1 MDGSFASSWEPLE
14 PPVTQGSTRATE
26 RMDPSR
32 VAACT
37 AMSMCSI
44 YLYFTSLPF
53 LSGSFDHGGSTQ
65 QSKHDDHPFGSTQCL
80 KEFDLQ
86 TCGLLK
92 HLKGLLI
99 LSSNCDLR
107 MRPGV
112 SNSCVIF
119 KTGSSSQ
126 VSCLPIFFTGKL
138 KVHPWILL
146 VVGTS
151 PYGYTVIIPTPTLDI
166 NLKLESLFKTFL
178 SQENVV
184 LCLFVWWFYF
194 YIFPASLNSAGFR
207 D

>member
-1 MDGSFASSWEPLE
+1 MGHSQVLGNHWNHPSHRGQHGQLNAWILQELRRALQWVCAAYAFIS
-14 PPVTQGSTRATE
+14 PVCHSLVEALIMVEAPNNQSMMTIHL
-26 RMDPSR
+26 
-32 VAACT
+32 AA
-37 AMSMCSI
+37 
-44 YLYFTSLPF
+44 PR
-53 LSGSFDHGGSTQ
+53 
-65 QSKHDDHPFGSTQCL
+65 CL